1 MNAME
6 ALRYMPQKDDVLMEV
21 KTGNY
26 AVVKEDNKEKS
37 MNVKLYWSDDRSP
50 PMLTPIAH
58 IRSSLIKEE
67 LILARKQ

>member
-26 AVVKEDNKEKS
+26 AVVKEDAKKTH
-37 MNVKLYWSDDRSP
+37 VKLYWSDDRNP
-50 PMLTPIAH
+50 PMLIPIAH

-67 LILARKQ
+67 LVLARKQ